1 MAAIKTYAV
10 LENHNESNRN
20 EPYSYFV
27 FPSLRE
33 LRNCKELN
41 EYSIVFSN
49 VEQLQNTFTEQ
60 ELLSVLEAS
69 NIQRETTG
77 YFNSQGVYKE
87 FHTIVAARAKKYK
100 PVEKETKMQV
110 TTPSAPMPTPTVAVD
125 TPKPERNARAK
136 YDPQAKIVTTGSNP
150 YREGSNRWHNFEA
163 LAKSATVTDALSA
176 MKALTPGGNSVDIKL
191 ALAKGVIK
199 LGD

>member
-20 EPYSYFV
+20 DPYSYFV

-60 ELLSVLEAS
+60 ELLSVLEENVLWCS
-69 NIQRETTG
+69 ILISINIFFFLKIIKT
-77 YFNSQGVYKE
+77 
-87 FHTIVAARAKKYK
+87 KK
-100 PVEKETKMQV
+100 
-110 TTPSAPMPTPTVAVD
+110 
-125 TPKPERNARAK
+125 
-136 YDPQAKIVTTGSNP
+136 
-150 YREGSNRWHNFEA
+150 H
-163 LAKSATVTDALSA
+163 A
-176 MKALTPGGNSVDIKL
+176 MI
-191 ALAKGVIK
+191 
-199 LGD
+199 